1 MHRGPERLRREL
13 IEIFRQKEI
22 PWLLVW
28 NKCDLKPEHPEAKEN
43 EIYVS
48 ATEKIDIEALKE
60 KIAAHRQDR
69 RKQN

>member
-1 MHRGPERLRREL
+1 MHRGPERLRQRIDRDFSTEGD
-13 IEIFRQKEI
+13 

-48 ATEKIDIEALKE
+48 ATEKIEIEALKE
-60 KIAAHRQDR
+60 KIAPSARQ
-69 RKQN
+69 KKTN